1 VIVYLAWLLPALWVV
16 AQAAAQAPAPSVSIQ
31 STCTSPERERAIEQQ
46 LDIVRIAP
54 TLHDGDAGVDATSAQ
69 AALRASGASVLLV
82 LDDAC
87 NAQIFGIAGQTYKV
101 AAHGNVNGWAV
112 RVAEIVYALSPYDTA
127 RVRAVT
133 AGQTAA
139 PVKARDPGPGRA
151 TPRQLAA
158 LAGPVFVSG
167 ADHAVTRIHGSV
179 AMAILP
185 WLDVEARAD
194 GVLPDLQVG
203 SSALGAKARLFGAA
217 LDARAR
223 IPLPTSKLTLQAVL
237 GAGPQWLRVSGAADA
252 PRVNRRVSRVIGA
265 WFAGL
270 DLTVFVGA
278 HVGVRLEAGAALT
291 MPGIELELGATKR
304 QALARAQ
311 AAVIA
316 GPVVRF

>member
-1 VIVYLAWLLPALWVV
+1 VIVYLAWLLPALFVV
-16 AQAAAQAPAPSVSIQ
+16 AHAAAQAPAPSVSIQ

-46 LDIVRIAP
+46 LDIVRLAP

-69 AALRASGASVLLV
+69 AALRASGATVLLV

-101 AAHGNVNGWAV
+101 AAHGDVNGWAV
-112 RVAEIVYALSPYDTA
+112 RVAEIVYALSPYDTG
-127 RVRAVT
+127 RPPVLGSQP
-133 AGQTAA
+133 AGPA
-139 PVKARDPGPGRA
+139 KARDAAPGRA
-151 TPRQLAA
+151 PTRQLAA

-179 AMAILP
+179 ALAILP

-194 GVLPDLQVG
+194 GILPDLQVG
-203 SSALGAKARLFGAA
+203 SSTLGAKAQLIGAA

-237 GAGPQWLRVSGAADA
+237 GAGPQWLRASGAADA

-278 HVGVRLEAGAALT
+278 HAGVRLEAAAAVT

-304 QALARAQ
+304 QPLARVQ

>member
-1 VIVYLAWLLPALWVV
+1 MIVYLAWLLPALFVV

-46 LDIVRIAP
+46 LDIVRLLP
-54 TLHDGDAGVDATSAQ
+54 TIHDGDAGVDATSAQ
-69 AALRASGASVLLV
+69 AALRASGATVLLV

-87 NAQIFGIAGQTYKV
+87 NAQIFGIAGQAYKV
-101 AAHGNVNGWAV
+101 AAHGDVNAWAV
-112 RVAEIVYALSPYDTA
+112 RVAEIVYALAPYDTGRT
-127 RVRAVT
+127 RVS
-133 AGQTAA
+133 GSQTAA
-139 PVKARDPGPGRA
+139 PAKARDAGRA

-167 ADHAVTRIHGSV
+167 ADHAVTRIHGSL

-185 WLDVEARAD
+185 WLDVAARAD
-194 GVLPDLQVG
+194 GSLPDLQVG
-203 SSALGAKARLFGAA
+203 SSTLGAEAQLIGAA

-237 GAGPQWLRVSGAADA
+237 GAGPQWLRASGTADA
-252 PRVNRRVSRVIGA
+252 PRVNRRVSRIIGA

-278 HVGVRLEAGAALT
+278 HAGVRFEAGAAIT

-304 QALARAQ
+304 QPLARAQ

-316 GPVVRF
+316 GPVLRF